1 MNGIRDLQR
10 TGGHAVKRNT
20 LITSML
26 IPTDDDT
33 LTEGSYNSIF
43 IS

>member
-1 MNGIRDLQR
+1 MGYVIYDW
-10 TGGHAVKRNT
+10 TGGHAVKWNT

-26 IPTDDDT
+26 IHTDDDT